1 MILFN
6 EYRSW
11 SESNQS
17 NCATHGR
24 KLARFSHAVYISRSE
39 DGRLK
44 LSEGF
49 RVIFGEYSDIVEN
62 DIHTMQRFLG
72 RLQIFVLRGLAGME
86 MKSCC
91 CNNTIS

>member
-17 NCATHGR
+17 NCTTHGR
-24 KLARFSHAVYISRSE
+24 KLAWFSHAVYISRSKE
-39 DGRLK
+39 DGRRE
-44 LSEGF
+44 LSEGL

-62 DIHTMQRFLG
+62 NIHTITVNNSDTMQRFL
-72 RLQIFVLRGLAGME
+72 
-86 MKSCC
+86 
-91 CNNTIS
+91 

>member
-17 NCATHGR
+17 NCTTHGR
-24 KLARFSHAVYISRSE
+24 KLARFSHAVYISRSKE
-39 DGRLK
+39 DGRRE
-44 LSEGF
+44 LSEGL

-62 DIHTMQRFLG
+62 NIHTITVNNSDTMQRFL
-72 RLQIFVLRGLAGME
+72 
-86 MKSCC
+86 
-91 CNNTIS
+91 

>member
-24 KLARFSHAVYISRSE
+24 KFARFSHAVYISRSE
-39 DGRLK
+39 DGRRE
-44 LSEGF
+44 LSEGL

-62 DIHTMQRFLG
+62 DIHTRQR
-72 RLQIFVLRGLAGME
+72 VL
-86 MKSCC
+86 
-91 CNNTIS
+91 